1 MDSDASA
8 AFIRLNNLTRIYYQG
23 ERQQR
28 VLDGVCGE
36 IQRGE
41 AVALLGRSGCGKS
54 TLLNLIGGIDQP
66 DAGEVIIDGTCINR
80 MDEHGRTLF
89 RRRHIGFIY
98 QFFNLIPTLTVIENL
113 LLPLELNG
121 WDLVEGRQR
130 SMALL
135 EQVGLSQR
143 EASYPDQLSGGEQQR
158 VAVARALVHRP
169 AVVLADE
176 PTGNLDAES
185 GQQVLALLDQL
196 VRDEQ
201 CTLIMVTH
209 SQVVAARADR
219 IFNLEQGCFI
229 SGEDVV
235 W

>member
-1 MDSDASA
+1 MENDCSN
-8 AFIRLNNLTRIYYQG
+8 AFIRLKNLTRIYAQG
-23 ERQQR
+23 ARQQR

-41 AVALLGRSGCGKS
+41 TVALLGRSGCGKS
-54 TLLNLIGGIDQP
+54 TLLNLIGGIDRP
-66 DAGEVIIDGTCINR
+66 DEGDIFINGTCINR

-98 QFFNLIPTLTVIENL
+98 QFFNLIPTLTVVENL

-121 WDLVEGRQR
+121 CDLTEGRHR

-169 AVVLADE
+169 AVILADE

-185 GQQVLALLDQL
+185 GQQVLALLNQL
-196 VRDEQ
+196 VRDER

-209 SQVVAARADR
+209 SQAVAARADR
-219 IFNLEQGCFI
+219 VFNLRQGRFVA
-229 SGEDVV
+229 SEDVV

>member
-1 MDSDASA
+1 MENDCSN
-8 AFIRLNNLTRIYYQG
+8 AFIRLNSLTRTYLQG

-41 AVALLGRSGCGKS
+41 TVALLGRSGCGKS

-66 DAGEVIIDGTCINR
+66 DEGDIFINGTCINQ

-121 WDLVEGRQR
+121 YDLTEGRR
-130 SMALL
+130 RCMALL
-135 EQVGLSQR
+135 ERVELAQR
-143 EASYPDQLSGGEQQR
+143 ENSYPDQLSGGEQQR
-158 VAVARALVHRP
+158 VTVARALVHRP
-169 AVVLADE
+169 AVILADE

-185 GQQVLALLDQL
+185 GQQVLELLDQL

-209 SQVVAARADR
+209 SQAVAARADR
-219 IFNLEQGCFI
+219 VFNLRQGQFI
-229 SGEDVV
+229 ASEDVV
-235 W
+235 R

>member
-1 MDSDASA
+1 MENDCSN
-8 AFIRLNNLTRIYYQG
+8 AFIRLNRLTRIYLQG
-23 ERQQR
+23 EREQR

-41 AVALLGRSGCGKS
+41 TVALLGRSGCGKS

-66 DAGEVIIDGTCINR
+66 DGGDIYINDTCINQ

-98 QFFNLIPTLTVIENL
+98 QFFNLIPTLTVMENL

-121 WDLVEGRQR
+121 YDLAEGRHR
-130 SMALL
+130 CMTLL

-143 EASYPDQLSGGEQQR
+143 ESSYPDQLSGGEQQR

-176 PTGNLDAES
+176 PTGNLDLES
-185 GQQVLALLDQL
+185 GQQVLDLLDRL

-201 CTLIMVTH
+201 CTLIIVTH
-209 SQVVAARADR
+209 SQAVAARADR
-219 IFNLEQGCFI
+219 IFNLRQGRFVA
-229 SGEDVV
+229 SEDVV